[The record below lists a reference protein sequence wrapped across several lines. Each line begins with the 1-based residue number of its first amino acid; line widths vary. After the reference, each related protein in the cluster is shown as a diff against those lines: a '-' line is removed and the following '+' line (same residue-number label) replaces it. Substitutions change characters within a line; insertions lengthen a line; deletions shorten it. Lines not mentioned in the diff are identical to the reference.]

1 MLDTKKEIKYYILLS
16 VSTLI
21 FGFIYELFSHSVYS
35 NYMMF
40 AFIIPLILGI
50 IQILF
55 RDILNNYIYESAVIT
70 LTIGSIINGILEIY
84 GTTNDLVYIYLVVGI
99 ILIIASIIKNKNLN

>member
-1 MLDTKKEIKYYILLS
+1 MLDTKKEIKYYTLLS
-16 VSTLI
+16 ISTLI
-21 FGFIYELFSHSVYS
+21 FGIIYEIFSHNVYS

-55 RDILNNYIYESAVIT
+55 RDILNNYIYKSAVIT
-70 LTIGSIINGILEIY
+70 LTIGSIINGVLEIY
-84 GTTNDLVYIYLVVGI
+84 GTTNDLVYVYFLVGI
-99 ILIIASIIKNKNLN
+99 ILIIISIIKNKNLD